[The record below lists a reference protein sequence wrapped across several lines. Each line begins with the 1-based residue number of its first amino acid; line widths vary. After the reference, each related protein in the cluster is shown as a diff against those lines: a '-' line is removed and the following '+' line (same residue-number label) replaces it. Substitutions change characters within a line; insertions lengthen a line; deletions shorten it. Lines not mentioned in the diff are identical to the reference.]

1 MAAPADPRRLCRL
14 VQEGRLCALQEELRA
29 AGGAG
34 CAGPA
39 RDTLLHCAARH
50 GRREILAY
58 LVEAWDLDIEAAN
71 RDYKRPLHEAA
82 SMGHRDCVRYLLG
95 RGAAVD
101 CLKKAD
107 WTPLMMACTR
117 KNLEVVQD
125 LVEHGANPLLKN
137 KDGWNSFH
145 IASREGDPLILQYLL
160 AVCPAA
166 WKTESK
172 IGRTPLHTAAMHGCS
187 EAVEVLL
194 QRCQYEPDCRDKCGL
209 TPFMDAIQCG
219 HIDVARLLLEKHKAC
234 VSAEDSLGAQ
244 AIHRAAVTGQNEAV
258 QFLVSELGINVDV
271 RAASTRLTAL
281 HYAAKEGHISTIQT
295 LLSLGADIN
304 AKDERNRSAAVNRFL
319 LLQRCLHVPAFGS
332 EDGLLR
338 ASLLAGGTER
348 PVWGCPSPLN
358 THVKQLFLRSDCTQ
372 VCSHPSCASA
382 LHTHRDDGL
391 SGYAWFSSTRLSIEN
406 APVAWTG
413 LLDAAAKAAREPE
426 RAVMIV
432 TYVVAK
438 IAVMI

>member
-117 KNLEVVQD
+117 RNLEVVQD

-145 IASREGDPLILQYLL
+145 IASREGDPLILRYLL
-160 AVCPAA
+160 AVCAAA

-304 AKDERNRSAAVNRFL
+304 AKDERNRSDAVKWASSQCFLPSLSCTPRFGGGFP
-319 LLQRCLHVPAFGS
+319 RD
-332 EDGLLR
+332 E
-338 ASLLAGGTER
+338 ASVFLA
-348 PVWGCPSPLN
+348 V
-358 THVKQLFLRSDCTQ
+358 
-372 VCSHPSCASA
+372 
-382 LHTHRDDGL
+382 
-391 SGYAWFSSTRLSIEN
+391 
-406 APVAWTG
+406 
-413 LLDAAAKAAREPE
+413 
-426 RAVMIV
+426 
-432 TYVVAK
+432 
-438 IAVMI
+438 

>member
-1 MAAPADPRRLCRL
+1 MAAPADTRRLCRL
-14 VQEGRLCALQEELRA
+14 VQEGRLCALREELRA
-29 AGGAG
+29 AGRAG

-117 KNLEVVQD
+117 RNLEVVQD

-219 HIDVARLLLEKHKAC
+219 HIDVARLLLKKHKAS

-271 RAASTRLTAL
+271 RAASTHLTAL

-304 AKDERNRSAAVNRFL
+304 AKDERNRSALHLACAGQHAACVKFL
-319 LLQRCLHVPAFGS
+319 LCSGLGDSLDMTGALAQQLTRSPDVLQCFNHSATAEGVSRG
-332 EDGLLR
+332 
-338 ASLLAGGTER
+338 
-348 PVWGCPSPLN
+348 
-358 THVKQLFLRSDCTQ
+358 KQ
-372 VCSHPSCASA
+372 
-382 LHTHRDDGL
+382 
-391 SGYAWFSSTRLSIEN
+391 
-406 APVAWTG
+406 
-413 LLDAAAKAAREPE
+413 
-426 RAVMIV
+426 
-432 TYVVAK
+432 
-438 IAVMI
+438 